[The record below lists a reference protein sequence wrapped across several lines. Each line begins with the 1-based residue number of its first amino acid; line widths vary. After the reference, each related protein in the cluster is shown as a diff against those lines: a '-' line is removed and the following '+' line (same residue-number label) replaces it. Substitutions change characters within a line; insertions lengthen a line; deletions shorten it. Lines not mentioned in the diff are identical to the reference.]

1 MSIEYLVKTKT
12 KIAPAGKVI
21 KAKISGTDFQILL
34 TPLDGFTDFLR
45 VSVNDNYTLVT
56 LLDYP
61 WTSYPFMLPLADHV
75 GDGYLLEKLYH
86 SDRKYLEQAQKL
98 CHLLKNY

>member
-1 MSIEYLVKTKT
+1 MPINYLVQKETKMT
-12 KIAPAGKVI
+12 LPGKVI
-21 KAKISGTDFQILL
+21 KAKISGTDLQILL

-61 WTSYPFMLPLADHV
+61 WTSYPFMLPLADYV

-86 SDRKYLEQAQKL
+86 SDRKYLDQAQKL

>member
-1 MSIEYLVKTKT
+1 MPINYLVQKETKMT
-12 KIAPAGKVI
+12 LPGKAI
-21 KAKISGTDFQILL
+21 KAKISGTDLQILL

-45 VSVNDNYTLVT
+45 VSVHDNYTLVT

-86 SDRKYLEQAQKL
+86 SDRKYLDQAQKL

>member
-1 MSIEYLVKTKT
+1 MPINYLVQKETKMT
-12 KIAPAGKVI
+12 LPGKVI
-21 KAKISGTDFQILL
+21 KAKISGTDLRILL
-34 TPLDGFTDFLR
+34 TPLDGIADFLR
-45 VSVNDNYTLVT
+45 VSVYDNYTLVT

-61 WTSYPFMLPLADHV
+61 WTSYPFKLPLADYV
-75 GDGYLLEKLYH
+75 GDGYLLEKLYY